1 MIEVKFDFLF
11 NKQWEKNLPKIER
24 YLKRNSDFFRLQVK
38 DNYFCLVS
46 NHNIVLIPV
55 LEPKNENFVIE
66 KILDIDSNSLLAKKS
81 EDPCGNIDHLLNP
94 SSLTEEK
101 ITVYFSSLTKTNRA
115 LHLSKIAYRI
125 AKIFDLIVNVEDLEK
140 IYVPLFESVSGS
152 SEITIKANITKNDN
166 NEVEFAYFI
175 FENESGIKFIN
186 ASILPDPEDD

>member
-1 MIEVKFDFLF
+1 MIEVRFDSIF
-11 NKQWEKNLPKIER
+11 NKQWEKNLPKIEK

-38 DNYFCLVS
+38 DNYFCLIS
-46 NHNIVLIPV
+46 NHNVILVPILA
-55 LEPKNENFVIE
+55 PKNKNFAIE

-125 AKIFDLIVNVEDLEK
+125 AKTFDLIVNIEDLEK
-140 IYVPLFESVSGS
+140 IYVPLFESVYGS
-152 SEITIKANITKNDN
+152 SEITIKANIIKNDN
-166 NEVEFAYFI
+166 NEIEFAYFI
-175 FENESGIKFIN
+175 FEDEDGIKLIN
-186 ASILPDPEDD
+186 ASILPDEDD